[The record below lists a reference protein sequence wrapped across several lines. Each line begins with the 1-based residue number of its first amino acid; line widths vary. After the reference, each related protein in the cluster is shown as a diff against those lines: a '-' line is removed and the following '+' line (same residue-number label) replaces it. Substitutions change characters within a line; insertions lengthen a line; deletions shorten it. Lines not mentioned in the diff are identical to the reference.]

1 MEPEIMPSLPSVL
14 IPTYTRSVVVVPP
27 PGKGD
32 GYWAGAPS
40 AAVAKDGAIYLAY
53 RVRRPVGEGRGF
65 ANVVAQSMDGEHFT
79 TVATL
84 TSSEFDAES
93 LERPYLVPLRDGTW
107 RLYVSA
113 ATPGTKHWRIDAV
126 DASTPADFVA
136 SNRRTVFPG
145 DLDYGVKD
153 PVIQF
158 WDGMW
163 HAWICFHPLER
174 DDDAD
179 RMDTRYA
186 TSRDGLT
193 WSFPTIALQGTPGGW
208 DARGARVTAVLRDT
222 KQFVAYYD
230 GRADRESNTEEVTGI
245 AHGTEPGLLL
255 AQGVSPIA
263 RSPIGGGAFR
273 YVTIIDLPD
282 NGRRMYYETSCSDGS
297 HELRTELFPS
307 PSPTLS
313 RC

>member
-1 MEPEIMPSLPSVL
+1 MEPEIMPSHPSVL
-14 IPTYTRSVVVVPP
+14 IPTYTRSVVVVPA
-27 PGKGD
+27 PGKG
-32 GYWAGAPS
+32 GGNWAGAPS
-40 AAVAKDGAIYLAY
+40 AVVAEDGTIYLAY
-53 RVRRPVGEGRGF
+53 RLRRPVGEGRGF

-84 TSSEFDAES
+84 TSGEFNAES
-93 LERPYLVPLRDGTW
+93 LERPCLVQLRDGTW

-126 DASTPADFVA
+126 DATTPADFTA
-136 SNRRTVFPG
+136 RNRRTVLPG
-145 DLDYGVKD
+145 DGTYGVKD

-163 HAWICFHPLER
+163 HGWICFHPLER

-179 RMDTRYA
+179 RMETRYA

-193 WSFPTIALQGTPGGW
+193 WNSPTIALQGAPGRW
-208 DARGARVTAVLRDT
+208 DARGARITAVLRDT
-222 KQFVAYYD
+222 TQVVAYYD
-230 GRADRESNTEEVTGI
+230 GREDRESNTEEMTGV
-245 AHGTEPGLLL
+245 ARGPEPGLLH
-255 AQGVSPIA
+255 AQGVAPIA
-263 RSPIGGGAFR
+263 CSPFGGGAFR

-282 NGRRMYYETSCSDGS
+282 NGSRMYYETSCSDGS

-307 PSPTLS
+307 LAT
-313 RC
+313 

>member
-1 MEPEIMPSLPSVL
+1 MEPEIMPSFLSVL

-27 PGKGD
+27 PGEGE

-40 AAVAKDGAIYLAY
+40 AAVGEDGTIYLAY
-53 RVRRPVGEGRGF
+53 RLRRPVGEGRGF

-84 TSSEFDAES
+84 TCREFNAES
-93 LERPYLVPLRDGTW
+93 LERPYLVQLQDGTW

-126 DASTPADFVA
+126 DAATPADFSA
-136 SNRRTVFPG
+136 SNRRTALPG
-145 DLDYGVKD
+145 DSAYGVKD

-163 HAWICFHPLER
+163 HGWFCFHPLER
-174 DDDAD
+174 DNDAD
-179 RMDTRYA
+179 RMETRYA

-193 WSFPTIALQGTPGGW
+193 WSSPTIALQGTPGRW
-208 DARGARVTAVLRDT
+208 DARGARIAAVLRDT
-222 KQFVAYYD
+222 TQVVAYYD
-230 GRADRESNTEEVTGI
+230 GREDRESNTEEVTGI
-245 AHGTEPGLLL
+245 ALGLEPGLLH
-255 AQGVSPIA
+255 AQGVAPIA
-263 RSPIGGGAFR
+263 RSPFGGGALR

-282 NGRRMYYETSCSDGS
+282 IGRRMYYETSCSDGS
-297 HELRTELFPS
+297 HELRTEFFPS
-307 PSPTLS
+307 PAT
-313 RC
+313 